1 MSRFTFLVLALS
13 CALSLAAYGQEPG
26 SNQPSAPP
34 SVKTQT
40 TTPAP
45 TADASTPIGYATD
58 TAKVP
63 MDQPVITLTGV
74 CEPKTGTTTP
84 PPGCVSG
91 MTRGQ
96 FEKMIKAL
104 QQPDKPPMPA
114 EVMRNFA
121 NQYAKL
127 LVFADN
133 ARELGLEN
141 DPRVIEILQF
151 AKNQILTDALNQHIV
166 HEYAQIP
173 DQQIEDYY
181 KQNSKKYVEA
191 TLQRIMVP
199 RIVPNGEKPKPS
211 DEEEKAYANKIRERW
226 VAGEDPIKLQ
236 KEAMDHAGLT
246 SPPPDVNLGARRP
259 GNLPEP
265 QESVFDLKAGDVSQ
279 VFADPGSLYIFK
291 LVSTRQVPLS
301 DVKTS
306 ISSTLQRQMITDKI
320 QQIQNSAKIDLNE
333 AYFGPDKP
341 QTARQSIITP
351 KGAAGAK
358 PNSGSAPPSPNAA
371 PPPPA
376 NPEAPPK

>member
-1 MSRFTFLVLALS
+1 MSRSTFLVFALS

-26 SNQPSAPP
+26 SNQPPAPP
-34 SVKTQT
+34 AAKAQT
-40 TTPAP
+40 STPPAEAAAP
-45 TADASTPIGYATD
+45 TGFATD

-63 MDQPVITLTGV
+63 MDQPVITLKGV
-74 CEPKTGTTTP
+74 CQPKAGATMP
-84 PPGCVSG
+84 PAGCVSS
-91 MTRGQ
+91 MTREQ
-96 FEKMIKAL
+96 FEKMTKAL

-114 EVMRNFA
+114 EMMRKFA
-121 NQYAKL
+121 SQYAKL

-141 DPRVIEILQF
+141 DPRVQEILQF

-181 KQNSKKYVEA
+181 KQNPKKYVEG
-191 TLQRIMVP
+191 TLQRVMVP

-226 VAGEDPIKLQ
+226 VGGEDPVKLE
-236 KEAMDHAGLT
+236 KETMEHAGLT

-259 GNLPEP
+259 GTLPET
-265 QESVFDLKAGDVSQ
+265 QESVFELKAGEVSQ
-279 VFADPGSLYIFK
+279 VFSDPGSLYIYK
-291 LVSTRQVPLS
+291 LVSIRQVPLS

-320 QQIQNSAKIDLNE
+320 QQIQSSATIDLNQ
-333 AYFGPDKP
+333 AYFGPDEP
-341 QTARQSIITP
+341 QTVHQTIITP
-351 KGAAGAK
+351 KGPAGAK
-358 PNSGSAPPSPNAA
+358 PNSGSAPPNPNA
-371 PPPPA
+371 PPAPPA